1 MLSNANLAN
10 GLAKIAKIAKI
21 NPIKKKMLS
30 MLANQYSVLLQSSG
44 MK

>member
-10 GLAKIAKIAKI
+10 GLAEIAKI

-30 MLANQYSVLLQSSG
+30 MLVNQYSVMLQSSG